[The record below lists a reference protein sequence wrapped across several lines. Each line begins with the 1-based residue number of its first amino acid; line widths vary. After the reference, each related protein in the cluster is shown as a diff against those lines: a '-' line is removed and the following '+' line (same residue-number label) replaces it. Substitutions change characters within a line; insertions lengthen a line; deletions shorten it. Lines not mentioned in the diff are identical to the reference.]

1 MPLESNSPHPSVWTA
16 SSSAGSST
24 EEGLGLLVGPRL
36 TCVGSSLLSWPCHL
50 HCATHCQH
58 QEKFI
63 MGDFE
68 SGAGFLTIFK
78 MMLDFDDFGTYAGL
92 FTILKIMLDFFGFGT
107 AGF

>member
-1 MPLESNSPHPSVWTA
+1 
-16 SSSAGSST
+16 
-24 EEGLGLLVGPRL
+24 
-36 TCVGSSLLSWPCHL
+36 
-50 HCATHCQH
+50 
-58 QEKFI
+58 

-68 SGAGFLTIFK
+68 SGAGFLTSFK